1 MSYVHIVHWRNYNN
15 DDDDNV
21 FQKLFQRARFFVQL
35 SAVVDILRYCH
46 TCTVYSKPRL
56 NVVCQP
62 FKTDFRT
69 CKQLDFDASSY
80 PDRSVLHTIIVNRL

>member
-1 MSYVHIVHWRNYNN
+1 MYMCIGEIIITTTTIMYSKNSFNALVS
-15 DDDDNV
+15 
-21 FQKLFQRARFFVQL
+21 LQL

-80 PDRSVLHTIIVNRL
+80 TDRSVLHTIIVNRL